1 MVKAV
6 QSAAVLELRNRQ
18 KIVDLHPILFCI
30 IVHLSS
36 IFTKGRI
43 SDLYM
48 NHHSES
54 SDTFVTLFVNM
65 RSRDK
70 SFRGLAFLTVPCL
83 SNTFKLF
90 TGK

>member
-43 SDLYM
+43 SDIQV
-48 NHHSES
+48 
-54 SDTFVTLFVNM
+54 FK
-65 RSRDK
+65 DK
-70 SFRGLAFLTVPCL
+70 SPL
-83 SNTFKLF
+83 
-90 TGK
+90 